1 MFIKGQDNQMTEEE
15 VKKRMEELAYLK
27 IQPRDYEENRL
38 VLTRAERMYEEA
50 LGDRR
55 RRLDRYISAFEAA
68 LKRDDHDEIMDAREA
83 LVEVLGEEDDWD

>member
-1 MFIKGQDNQMTEEE
+1 MDGGEW
-15 VKKRMEELAYLK
+15 R
-27 IQPRDYEENRL
+27 RRRL
-38 VLTRAERMYEEA
+38 YEEA